1 MRQTST
7 KVHFSTSS
15 LRKEQEPCCRT
26 EDASRRL
33 SCLFLH
39 VLGALLQWCSP
50 RGSLAW
56 DCLKAV
62 FLHVSVLALP
72 CHSGALT
79 LLGLEP
85 DTSASSLLSCPCLG
99 LISSV
104 ENDKFNLKPLLE
116 SLGYL

>member
-7 KVHFSTSS
+7 KVHFSTSI

-56 DCLKAV
+56 DCLEAV
-62 FLHVSVLALP
+62 FCMSRFWICLVILVPWLSSVSNLTLQPHRYCLVLA
-72 CHSGALT
+72 
-79 LLGLEP
+79 
-85 DTSASSLLSCPCLG
+85 
-99 LISSV
+99 SV
-104 ENDKFNLKPLLE
+104 SFLVSKMINWT
-116 SLGYL
+116 